1 MPPQKF
7 LPAAAAGWFLLPQA
21 ESPKKANFLLQVVQK
36 TPGFPLSQT
45 LSAPPQFPQW
55 LQQQKQEYQ
64 FKKFME
70 ILKKLTEPAYA
81 AIRKKIPPVAGYD
94 VSPYALLLVIAFVG
108 SFISH
113 LTRWISQYM

>member
-1 MPPQKF
+1 MGFIGLLLMPF
-7 LPAAAAGWFLLPQA
+7 LDILGFVVDIYFKIVVVDIVLFWLIKYNIVTIHNKYA
-21 ESPKKANFLLQVVQK
+21 E
-36 TPGFPLSQT
+36 
-45 LSAPPQFPQW
+45 
-55 LQQQKQEYQ
+55 
-64 FKKFME
+64 KFME